1 MKTFTLGILFASII
15 SLFGCG
21 GGVEGSGGPA
31 PQESTTVDGSAQKG
45 PFVIGSSVVIS
56 YLNDN
61 GSTTTSNIQTET
73 LNSIG
78 NFSFTPIQTGP
89 VRIQAQGYHLNEITG
104 ELSSG
109 ELTLRAVYNI
119 TSEQGQAAFVNILTH
134 LIHNRVLTLM
144 AEGNNVTAAISQAQN
159 ELLEELSPVLEKPT
173 DLLFTS
179 LSVYNV
185 DGSDIENNDYLLALS
200 AVAYQH
206 AMTASTINSSS
217 VDAEL
222 TLLLNNLSSDLA
234 DNGEIDQTEYI
245 ENLNQAKAQ
254 LDKDQIESNLIDT
267 SIAATGSALDVPDIG
282 GFLVGMIVTSPAD
295 EATITN
301 ETTIRI
307 LFPKS
312 LSLSEGSLLVDGVSV
327 IDNIDDLSTF
337 NWNPYYWGDNNRH
350 SLMITAENETAGQV
364 ISNLISVTVNDSV
377 KQLLIQT
384 TPTNGAELD
393 QINQTQLSWQ
403 ALSGASNYEVQ
414 VSTIQNFSSDVT
426 TYTTTETSIT
436 ATNLDTT
443 RYYWR
448 VRAQNIFQWGPW
460 TNPLSFSVMAPKLP
474 TLNEAQ
480 ITNSESEYDIYLSW
494 EDMGNSNTYT
504 VYLKDPSS
512 EPQSITEETTTE
524 NSLTISGLNL
534 GKYEW
539 QLKRTNSLGQES
551 DLSNPQEIEAGIFT
565 KYYGGSADDKAKQ
578 ILSSISGGYIVLA
591 STKSPEISTAVDQDG
606 DDWIFKVNDQGEIV
620 WQYISNAYGRDRFN
634 DIIEMSDGSIITVGN
649 NWDSNKAVALKLDSE
664 GKKIWEVLYR
674 PDDISERYD
683 FEQIVEYNN
692 TILASSAE
700 WGDGDCNNCA
710 LIVNSCLHEISTI
723 DGSVS
728 DPIDIPTIPDIN
740 IYSVS
745 ELAITSTEKLL
756 ISGKANIEGGEFYDA
771 GVYLQILDAD
781 FKPTMTWSNA
791 GEYLQI
797 TAGDAIEFSNN
808 HFAVIGQHRSGGH
821 VTISAINN
829 DGSIFK
835 NYVSVNENE
844 YYGGEPIVAGENGA
858 IYGIFQDH
866 SISSFNGMTF
876 MSFNSDLFVDQQ
888 THFSNFKEYATPVGL
903 VQNNDESFTFA
914 INEAQNNNQNYD
926 IVLFKRGKT
935 NPVF

>member
-144 AEGNNVTAAISQAQN
+144 AEENNVTAAISQAQN

-295 EATITN
+295 EATIKN

-393 QINQTQLSWQ
+393 QINKTQLSWQ
-403 ALSGASNYEVQ
+403 ALSGASNYEIQ
-414 VSTIQNFSSDVT
+414 VSTNQNFLSNVT
-426 TYTTTETSIT
+426 TYTTAETSTI
-436 ATNLDTT
+436 ATNLGTT
-443 RYYWR
+443 TYYWR

-460 TNPLSFSVMAPKLP
+460 TNQLSFSVMAPELP
-474 TLNEAQ
+474 ILNNAE
-480 ITNSESEYDIYLSW
+480 ITQNESIYDISLSW

-512 EPQSITEETTTE
+512 EPQSIIEKTTTE

-551 DLSNPQEIEAGIFT
+551 DLSNMQEIEVGIFT
-565 KYYGGSADDKAKQ
+565 KYFGGSANDKAKQ
-578 ILSSISGGYIVLA
+578 ILSSKSGGYIILA
-591 STKSPEISTAVDQDG
+591 STKSPDISATVDQDG
-606 DDWIFKVNDQGEIV
+606 DDWIFKVNNQGKMV
-620 WQYISNAYGRDRFN
+620 WQYISNANGRDRFR
-634 DIIEMSDGSIITVGN
+634 DIIETSDGAIIIVGN
-649 NWDSNKAVALKLDSE
+649 DWAANKAVALKLDSE
-664 GKKIWEVLYR
+664 GNKIWEILYK
-674 PDDISERYD
+674 PDNISERYD
-683 FEQIVEYNN
+683 FHQVVEYNN
-692 TILASSAE
+692 TIIASGDE
-700 WGDGDCNNCA
+700 WGNGECGSGCIA
-710 LIVNSCLHEISTI
+710 VINSYLHEISTV
-723 DGSVS
+723 DGFVS
-728 DPIDIPTIPDIN
+728 APIDIPTMSDIN
-740 IYSVS
+740 IKYISK
-745 ELAITSTEKLL
+745 LATTSTGQLL
-756 ISGKANIEGGEFYDA
+756 ISGAASDKNSKDFYDDA
-771 GVYLQILDAD
+771 AFLQTLDINYT
-781 FKPTMTWSNA
+781 PITTWNNV
-791 GEYLQI
+791 GEYKH
-797 TAGDAIEFSNN
+797 ANVGDAIELSNGR
-808 HFAVIGQHRSGGH
+808 FAIIGGQGDNGSNVIS
-821 VTISAINN
+821 VINS
-829 DGSIFK
+829 DGSGFK
-835 NYVSVNENE
+835 DYSSENE
-844 YYGGEPIVAGENGA
+844 FYNYQPIVAGKNGGF
-858 IYGIFQDH
+858 YGIFID
-866 SISSFNGMTF
+866 SSTNYNNAMTF
-876 MSFNSDLFVDQQ
+876 MSFDSNLIIDQQ
-888 THFSNFKEYATPVGL
+888 TYFSSIAKYATPVGL
-903 VQNNDESFTFA
+903 IQNDDMSFTFI
-914 INEAQNNNQNYD
+914 INEAQNNYQNHD